1 MKQNPIDEVLKELQF
16 TESEKKGFWE
26 FLMYA
31 KSCQE
36 TGNNA
41 NLKSYLETL
50 VKNITSQESKKK

>member
-1 MKQNPIDEVLKELQF
+1 MKKNPIDEVLKELQF

-31 KSCQE
+31 KDCQE

-50 VKNITSQESKKK
+50 VKNITSQESKEE